1 MNKKLFDTVYGFAVG
16 DALGVPYEFKQR
28 GMFKCWGMIGGG
40 TWNQPE
46 GTWSD
51 DTSMTLAT
59 CDSIKEWKHID
70 LEDMMQRFTRWATNG
85 AYTANG
91 EVFDI
96 GGTTQNAI
104 YKYTR
109 GVPFNE
115 CGLRAENTQGNG
127 SLMRILPLAFTK
139 CNIKDVW
146 DVSSLTHAHQNCKTA
161 CEILIQTA
169 TALIHNP
176 KAFKQNPKTLMKEV
190 LFFGIPRKFE
200 RLEYIDELK
209 EEEIRS
215 SGYVIDT
222 LEAAIWCL
230 VTSHSY
236 TETVLKAVNL
246 GGDTDTIAAISG
258 GLAGLV
264 YGYDAIPKD
273 WINRLKNKDMIESCL
288 F

>member
-28 GMFKCWGMIGGG
+28 GHFKCLGMIGGG

-59 CDSIKEWKHID
+59 CDSIKEWKHVD
-70 LEDMMQRFTRWATNG
+70 LEDMMKRFSRWATNG

-96 GGTTQNAI
+96 GGTTQTALFNF
-104 YKYTR
+104 TW
-109 GVPFNE
+109 GVPFYN
-115 CGLRAENTQGNG
+115 CGLSAENTQGNG
-127 SLMRILPLAFTK
+127 SLMRILPLAFTR
-139 CNIKDVW
+139 CSYKDVW
-146 DVSSLTHAHQNCKTA
+146 DVSALTHAHQNCKSA
-161 CEILIQTA
+161 CEILVD
-169 TALIHNP
+169 TALTLADDPKIFRRNP
-176 KAFKQNPKTLMKEV
+176 KFLMKQV
-190 LFFGIPRKFE
+190 LYCGIPRKFE

-209 EEEIRS
+209 EEDIRS
-215 SGYVIDT
+215 SGYVVDT